1 LKTSYLDLIDQTF
14 YFPQEEFQLKD
25 GCLEFHDIPIM
36 ELIKTYGTPL
46 KFTYLP
52 KISSQIKRSKELFA
66 DALKQN
72 NYAGEYHYCYCT
84 KSSHFSYVMKQVL
97 KEDVHLETS
106 SAYDINI
113 IQKMLEQGYAKPTTK
128 VLCNGYKDMAYLEKI
143 AELIASGHKE
153 VLPIVDSFEELDR
166 LGRLVPGKL
175 DIGVRIATEEQPK
188 FEFYTSRLG
197 LGYNTIRSVVQEKI
211 AKNSRYSLKMLHF
224 FVNTGITDTAYY
236 WNELNKCVRL
246 YCDLKEM
253 CPELTALDIGGGL
266 PIKNRLNFQYDYAY
280 MIQEIVNQIKLMCKE
295 RGVPEPDLYTEF
307 GSFTVGES
315 GASIYSVLDVKHQ
328 NDRERWYM
336 IDSSFMTTLPDAWA
350 ISKRFILLPINNWD
364 QRYQRVLL
372 GGMTCDSDDY
382 YNSEQHSNAVYL
394 PEFTRENPLYIGFFN
409 TGAYQ
414 DTIGGFG
421 GIQHCLI
428 PKPQHLVIDRLDNG
442 KLSIEQFAP
451 RQSADSMMSLLGYG
465 G

>member
-1 LKTSYLDLIDQTF
+1 
-14 YFPQEEFQLKD
+14 
-25 GCLEFHDIPIM
+25 
-36 ELIKTYGTPL
+36 
-46 KFTYLP
+46 
-52 KISSQIKRSKELFA
+52 
-66 DALKQN
+66 
-72 NYAGEYHYCYCT
+72 
-84 KSSHFSYVMKQVL
+84 
-97 KEDVHLETS
+97 
-106 SAYDINI
+106 
-113 IQKMLEQGYAKPTTK
+113 MLEQGYAKPTTK